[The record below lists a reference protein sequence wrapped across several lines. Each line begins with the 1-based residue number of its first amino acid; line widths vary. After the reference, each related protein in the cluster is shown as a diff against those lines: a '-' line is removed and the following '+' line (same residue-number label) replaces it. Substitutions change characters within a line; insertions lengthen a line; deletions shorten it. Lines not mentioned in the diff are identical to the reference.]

1 MPGRQCPVKMLRD
14 SISPLHRFGVH
25 ACIQVSTTWQRMD
38 IQMLNKGKAHGVRGG
53 AGRPADAL
61 AQRLRPLDLSGIRA
75 GKLFLAAMP
84 GRNSDMQADLAHMA
98 AQSVTSILCLAEHD
112 ETSRLSPDY
121 ARLWG
126 SDRMPELIIHPIP
139 DLGVPHDIDAY
150 RATVAATSER
160 LKDGETV
167 LIHCAAGIGRTG
179 MTAIGVLC
187 ALGMDAQT
195 ACARVEAAG
204 SGPETAEQREF
215 LQKLVRGC

>member
-1 MPGRQCPVKMLRD
+1 
-14 SISPLHRFGVH
+14 
-25 ACIQVSTTWQRMD
+25 
-38 IQMLNKGKAHGVRGG
+38 MLNKGKMHGLSTPEGLS
-53 AGRPADAL
+53 ANAQP
-61 AQRLRPLDLSGIRA
+61 QRLRAVDLGGMAA
-75 GKLFLAAMP
+75 GRLFLAAMP
-84 GRNSDMQADLAHMA
+84 GRNSDMQADLAHMS
-98 AQSVTSILCLAEHD
+98 AQSVSSILCLAEHD
-112 ETSRLSPDY
+112 ETHRLAPDY

-126 SDRMPELIIHPIP
+126 SDARMPILVIHPIP
-139 DLGVPHDIDAY
+139 DLGVPHDIDTY
-150 RATVAATSER
+150 RETVGATSER

-204 SGPETAEQREF
+204 SGPETEEQREF